1 MLEIGRGRYLY
12 LHGGEWGGLRRV
24 RDVGDAEENKALAN
38 RLVEFLVGCK
48 DRVLDLSGGG
58 ADMVFL

>member
-1 MLEIGRGRYLY
+1 MLEAGRWGYLY
-12 LHGGEWGGLRRV
+12 LHGGEWRGLRGV
-24 RDVGDAEENKALAN
+24 RDVGDAEKNKALAD